1 MKKQQTIFGAAGAG
15 GAGGK
20 GGSKKS
26 VKKKKVVG
34 KGVVTITFGDS
45 GENHVGNQMIG
56 KKVEVG
62 QGFTY
67 SDFVAAS
74 SRANDMGFDT
84 EIIDLHDP
92 IRQLINSN
100 GIAPGKVIQPAYII
114 LIKDAVN
121 KEHADA
127 IYAEMNTFDWDTKY
141 WDTRRSKVL
150 NKHARSNVCFDSFS
164 QEPDYENGKGTIIP
178 FDRLP
183 RLKAVKMLIAD
194 IFGDKAKEMIGEG
207 NRYNDRTKNGIG
219 YHGDA
224 ERQKVVAVRIN
235 EADENGETGTMPIC
249 WNWFYQCKPVGEN
262 FRLEIPHGCI
272 YAMSEYATG
281 FNWKYRSKY
290 TLRHAAGGDKYIL
303 FGKKYDKKLK
313 K

>member
-1 MKKQQTIFGAAGAG
+1 
-15 GAGGK
+15 
-20 GGSKKS
+20 
-26 VKKKKVVG
+26 
-34 KGVVTITFGDS
+34 
-45 GENHVGNQMIG
+45 MIG
-56 KKVEVG
+56 QKVEVG
-62 QGFTY
+62 QGFTH
-67 SDFVAAS
+67 SDFVAART
-74 SRANDMGFDT
+74 RANEMGFDT

-92 IRQLINSN
+92 IRDLINTN

-114 LIKDAVN
+114 LIKNAVS
-121 KEHADA
+121 KEDADA

-150 NKHARSNVCFDSFS
+150 NKHARRNVCFDSFAQS
-164 QEPDYENGKGTIIP
+164 PDYENGKGTIIP

-183 RLKAVKMLIAD
+183 RLKAAKKLIAD

-224 ERQKVVAVRIN
+224 ERLKVVALRVN

-249 WNWFYQCKPVGEN
+249 WNWFYQSKPVGEN

-303 FGKKYDKKLK
+303 FGKKYDKKTTLK

>member
-1 MKKQQTIFGAAGAG
+1 MKKQQTIFGKSLGEC
-15 GAGGK
+15 
-20 GGSKKS
+20 SKKN

-56 KKVEVG
+56 QKVEVG

-67 SDFVAAS
+67 DDFVAARD
-74 SRANDMGFDT
+74 RAQKMGFNA
-84 EIIDLHDP
+84 EIIDLRDL
-92 IRQLINSN
+92 IRNLINTN

-114 LIKDAVN
+114 LIKDAVS
-121 KEHADA
+121 KKDADA
-127 IYAEMNTFDWDTKY
+127 VFGEMNTFEWDTKY
-141 WDTRRSKVL
+141 WDTRRKKVL

-164 QEPDYENGKGTIIP
+164 QEPDYKNGKGTIIP
-178 FDRLP
+178 FDKLP
-183 RLKAVKMLIAD
+183 KLKAVKKLIAD

-224 ERQKVVAVRIN
+224 ERLKVVALRVN
-235 EADENGETGTMPIC
+235 EADVNGETGTMPIC
-249 WNWFYQCKPVGEN
+249 WNWFYQSKPVGEN

-290 TLRHAAGGDKYIL
+290 TLRHAAGGDKYTTL
-303 FGKKYDKKLK
+303 KNTLKTTLK

>member
-1 MKKQQTIFGAAGAG
+1 MSKKQTTILDFSSSSCTAAKKGAAA
-15 GAGGK
+15 K
-20 GGSKKS
+20 
-26 VKKKKVVG
+26 

-56 KKVEVG
+56 QKVDVG

-67 SDFVAAS
+67 DDFVAARD
-74 SRANDMGFDT
+74 RAQKMGFNA
-84 EIIDLHDP
+84 EIIDLRDL
-92 IRQLINSN
+92 IRNLINTN

-114 LIKDAVN
+114 LIKDAVS
-121 KEHADA
+121 KKDADA
-127 IYAEMNTFDWDTKY
+127 VFGEMNTFEWDTKY
-141 WDTRRSKVL
+141 WDTRRKKVL

-178 FDRLP
+178 FDKLP
-183 RLKAVKMLIAD
+183 KLKAVKKLIAD

-224 ERQKVVAVRIN
+224 ERLKVVALRVN
-235 EADENGETGTMPIC
+235 EADVNGETGTMPIC
-249 WNWFYQCKPVGEN
+249 WNWFYQSKPVGEN

-290 TLRHAAGGDKYIL
+290 TLRHAAGGKKYIL
-303 FGKKYDKKLK
+303 FGKKYDK
-313 K
+313 